1 MRFHAIRRN
10 DINDSSY
17 KMHAPLM
24 ARKLNSKQN
33 PLKQELT
40 HPDKAML
47 LHNPGAG
54 DGDTSRAELLK
65 LLRAAGFKCSYS
77 STKPLHW
84 EKVETAA
91 VDLLVLAGGD
101 GTVRKIA
108 GELLDRKVLDRKLP
122 IGLLPFGTAN
132 NIARTLDLP
141 ASAAEIIR
149 GWRTG
154 KIRHFDVGRIDG
166 LSEPTFFL
174 ESFGY
179 GLFPK
184 LMHEMKVQKKDAI
197 EDPAERL
204 DAALH
209 LLYEL
214 ILSSPAKKCR
224 LSIDDKDHSGNFLL
238 IEVMNIRS
246 IGPNLN
252 LAPEADPGD
261 GEFDVVLISEDQRPE
276 LAEYV
281 RKKIDG
287 REVTFEF
294 PVLRAQ
300 AIEMFW
306 DGRHLHVDDE
316 YQKLKKPARIN
327 IELRPGLL
335 DFLVPR

>member
-1 MRFHAIRRN
+1 
-10 DINDSSY
+10 
-17 KMHAPLM
+17 M
-24 ARKLNSKQN
+24 ARKLNLKHN
-33 PLKQELT
+33 RLKQELT
-40 HPDKAML
+40 QIDKAML

-54 DGDTSRAELLK
+54 DGDTSRAELLR
-65 LLRAAGFKCSYS
+65 LLRRAGFKCSYS
-77 STKPLHW
+77 STKPLRW
-84 EKVETAA
+84 VNVEAA
-91 VDLLVLAGGD
+91 DVDLLVLAGGD

-108 GELLDRKVLDRKLP
+108 GELLDRKVLDKKLP

-141 ASAAEIIR
+141 ASAGEIIR

-154 KIRHFDVGRIDG
+154 KIRHFDVGRIEG
-166 LSEPTFFL
+166 LNEPSFFL

-184 LMHEMKVQKKDAI
+184 LMHEMKTQKKDEI
-197 EDPAERL
+197 EDPAARL
-204 DAALH
+204 LAALH
-209 LLYEL
+209 VLYDL

-224 LSIDDKDHSGNFLL
+224 LSIDDKDHSGTFLL

-261 GEFDVVLISEDQRPE
+261 GEFDVVLIAENQRAE

-287 REVTFEF
+287 REVKFEF
-294 PVLRAQ
+294 PRLRAH
-300 AIEMFW
+300 AIEMSW

-316 YQKLKKPARIN
+316 YHKLKKPTHIT
-327 IELRPGLL
+327 IELRAGLL
-335 DFLVPR
+335 DFLVPA

>member
-1 MRFHAIRRN
+1 MAHKLTVKQRR
-10 DINDSSY
+10 
-17 KMHAPLM
+17 
-24 ARKLNSKQN
+24 
-33 PLKQELT
+33 LKQELT
-40 HPDKAML
+40 HIEKAML

-54 DGDTSRAELLK
+54 EGDISRAELLR

-84 EKVETAA
+84 ENVETAD

-108 GELLDRKVLDRKLP
+108 GELLGRKVLDKKLP
-122 IGLLPFGTAN
+122 IGLLPLGTAN
-132 NIARTLDLP
+132 NIARTLELP
-141 ASAAEIIR
+141 GSAGEIIK

-154 KIRHFDVGRIDG
+154 NIKHFDVGRIDG
-166 LSEPTFFL
+166 LDEPSFFL

-184 LMHEMKVQKKDAI
+184 LMHEMKLQKKDGI

-204 DAALH
+204 HTALH
-209 LLYEL
+209 VLYEL

-238 IEVMNIRS
+238 LEVMNIRS

-261 GEFDVVLISEDQRPE
+261 GEFDVVLIPENQRSE

-287 REVTFEF
+287 REVKFDF
-294 PVLRAQ
+294 PLLRAET
-300 AIEMFW
+300 IGMFW

-316 YQKLKKPARIN
+316 YHKLKKPAEIS